1 MDASSIRSD
10 DAMSSLTRRQREC
23 MECVKGGMSAKEIAR
38 DLGISHRTVEQ
49 HVAAAMLKMGVTTR
63 YEAIAY
69 MFEVEAEERD
79 SSAFLLDHSAG
90 EGSDGYL
97 VESAPPDSAPT
108 EHRDTGDT
116 DPQGKRRERFFPPL
130 GGMPNASSVQD
141 RKRWI
146 FRIGGAA
153 ATLTCALIIFILGL
167 SEMASSVAAAA

>member
-1 MDASSIRSD
+1 MDQSSIRSD
-10 DAMSSLTRRQREC
+10 DVMSSLTRRQREC

-79 SSAFLLDHSAG
+79 ASAFLLDDSAG

-97 VESAPPDSAPT
+97 VEPAQPDSART
-108 EHRDTGDT
+108 EHLETFGI
-116 DPQGKRRERFFPPL
+116 DPGGQRREGFFPPL
-130 GGMPNASSVQD
+130 GGTPNASSVQV
-141 RKRWI
+141 RRRWI

-153 ATLTCALIIFILGL
+153 AMLTCALIIFILGL